1 MEIRAADVSGIGNGA
16 GRFRAR
22 RLKWNP
28 APATTTGHR
37 ASSPRTIRDTLPSVM
52 AIEVGTPSRWQDRL
66 LVAAA
71 AGAAIS
77 IFLGAYGRLHDPAGQ
92 QTISWFFGSTLA
104 FKSWMA
110 SVVLFFALVQ
120 LLTAL
125 RLWGRISWPET
136 LPAWF
141 GQIHR
146 LSGTLAFLATLPVAY
161 HCLWAIG
168 FEPDISQ
175 PRRFAHSLLG
185 CFFYGAFVVKVVAVR
200 SGRVPGWVLPV
211 IGGTVF
217 TTLVGLWLTSS
228 LWFFTTVGF
237 PGF

>member
-1 MEIRAADVSGIGNGA
+1 MEIRAPDVSGIGNGA

-22 RLKWNP
+22 RLKWNL
-28 APATTTGHR
+28 ARATTTGRR
-37 ASSPRTIRDTLPSVM
+37 AGSPRTICDTLP
-52 AIEVGTPSRWQDRL
+52 
-66 LVAAA
+66 
-71 AGAAIS
+71 
-77 IFLGAYGRLHDPAGQ
+77 
-92 QTISWFFGSTLA
+92 LA

-120 LLTAL
+120 LITAL

-146 LSGTLAFLATLPVAY
+146 LSGTLAFLATIPVAY

-185 CFFYGAFVVKVVAVR
+185 CPVHDDGARIFAAR
-200 SGRVPGWVLPV
+200 CSGCHGAQGQGLSGPQLAGRVVERFPDPAAEAAIIANGGNGMPAFGSRLTAEELNAVVEFTRTRAGRLNNPSLGWA
-211 IGGTVF
+211 G
-217 TTLVGLWLTSS
+217 VGS
-228 LWFFTTVGF
+228 
-237 PGF
+237 